1 MTQTRTSRTVPLSE
15 PVTFEGRE
23 ITEIR
28 IAKPKVKDLKRMN
41 AALEGI
47 TDRLD
52 QGVVMASALT
62 GYPVEMIEDLDT
74 DDFTAVSEVIADF
87 FPKGTASPDGAPS
100 SPKPPTG

>member
-1 MTQTRTSRTVPLSE
+1 MSDPNTKTVSLSV

-41 AALEGI
+41 AALDGI

-52 QGVVMASALT
+52 QGIVMASALT

-74 DDFTAVSEVIADF
+74 DDFTEISEMIADF
-87 FPKGTASPDGAPS
+87 FPKGTASPPGDRS
-100 SPKPPTG
+100 

>member
-1 MTQTRTSRTVPLSE
+1 MSDRAKQKTVSLSA

-41 AALEGI
+41 AALDGI

-52 QGVVMASALT
+52 QGIVMASALT

-74 DDFTAVSEVIADF
+74 DDFTALSEVIADF
-87 FPKGTASPDGAPS
+87 FPKGTASPPGDRS
-100 SPKPPTG
+100 

>member
-1 MTQTRTSRTVPLSE
+1 MSDPKTKTVSLSV

-41 AALEGI
+41 AALDGI

-52 QGVVMASALT
+52 QGIVMASALT

-74 DDFTAVSEVIADF
+74 DDFTALSEVIADF
-87 FPKGTASPDGAPS
+87 FPKGTASPPGDRS
-100 SPKPPTG
+100 LLRSPTG

>member
-1 MTQTRTSRTVPLSE
+1 MSDAVKQKTVSLSV

-41 AALEGI
+41 AALDGI

-52 QGVVMASALT
+52 QGIVMASALT

-74 DDFTAVSEVIADF
+74 DDFTALSEVIADF
-87 FPKGTASPDGAPS
+87 FPKGTASPPGDRS
-100 SPKPPTG
+100 

>member
-1 MTQTRTSRTVPLSE
+1 MSDAVKRKTVSLSV

-41 AALEGI
+41 AALDGI

-52 QGVVMASALT
+52 QGIVMASALT
-62 GYPVEMIEDLDT
+62 GYPVEMIEELDT
-74 DDFTAVSEVIADF
+74 DDFTALSEVIADF
-87 FPKGTASPDGAPS
+87 FPKGAASPPGDRS
-100 SPKPPTG
+100 LPKPPTG

>member
-1 MTQTRTSRTVPLSE
+1 MSDAAKQKTVSLSV

-41 AALEGI
+41 AALDGI

-52 QGVVMASALT
+52 QGIVMASALT

-74 DDFTAVSEVIADF
+74 DDFTALSEVIADF
-87 FPKGTASPDGAPS
+87 FPKGTASPPGDRS
-100 SPKPPTG
+100 LLRSPTG